1 METSSKLSLVF
12 SFLRSLGFKSLPCTW
27 FTTTD
32 ILRKLLSWVGL
43 FQTDDSSNSASLE
56 MDLAT
61 LSVTKV
67 SFTPHLPGD
76 FRGVTNVGWA
86 GINQKDQSKGG
97 STIVPATC
105 LRKMDMPGPRNWSLL
120 GKEVLTSTTGCASLD
135 LSSPTWES
143 LWPPSPE
150 SLTAALAPTLSPEL
164 DSVVHFSVV
173 LFFLYF
179 HTCFY

>member
-1 METSSKLSLVF
+1 MGAETPFPVLRKPAVMAQPFNPQARLWKLSLVF

-61 LSVTKV
+61 LSVTKA

-105 LRKMDMPGPRNWSLL
+105 LRKMDMPGPRNWSRL

-143 LWPPSPE
+143 LWPHH
-150 SLTAALAPTLSPEL
+150 LSPWL
-164 DSVVHFSVV
+164 Q
-173 LFFLYF
+173 L
-179 HTCFY
+179 

>member
-1 METSSKLSLVF
+1 M
-12 SFLRSLGFKSLPCTW
+12 
-27 FTTTD
+27 
-32 ILRKLLSWVGL
+32 GL

-97 STIVPATC
+97 SPFVSATC

-120 GKEVLTSTTGCASLD
+120 GKEVLTSTTGLCQ
-135 LSSPTWES
+135 P
-143 LWPPSPE
+143 WPVFSYLREPVTPSPE

-164 DSVVHFSVV
+164 DSVVHFSVFF
-173 LFFLYF
+173 FFLYF